1 MHQARNNLLSR
12 QRPLFLLAFSICV
25 ALMAAA
31 LTMQYALKLDPCPLC
46 VLQRVLVIALAGVF
60 LVAAVHN
67 PGLVGRRVYGILIV
81 LLGAL
86 GIAVAGRHVWL
97 QNLPA
102 DQVPECGPGLEYL
115 LDAFP
120 LTEALSLVFRGSGEC
135 ADVQWM
141 FLGLTIPGWTLVIF
155 TVFTLAGLIL
165 IATRLAMPDSAG
177 QGGSSLNAPPAPGTR

>member
-141 FLGLTIPGWTLVIF
+141 FLGLTIPGWTLVVF